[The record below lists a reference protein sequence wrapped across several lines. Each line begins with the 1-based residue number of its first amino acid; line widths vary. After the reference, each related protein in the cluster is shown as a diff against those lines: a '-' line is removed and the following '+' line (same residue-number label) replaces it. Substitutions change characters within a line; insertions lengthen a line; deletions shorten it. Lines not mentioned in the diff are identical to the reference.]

1 MSQSGPE
8 RNDNHMRKTK
18 IVCTI
23 GPAVDEENTL
33 KLLME
38 AGMDVARL
46 NFSHGTLE
54 EHKAR
59 IERIKKVRN
68 ELNLPIPII
77 LDTKG
82 PEIRTGLL
90 EQNPTELSVGDRFTL
105 YTEEKLGNKDGVS
118 VTYPYLNED
127 VSVGTHILIDDGLIE
142 LIVEAIDGNDVITSV
157 LNGGPLGNR
166 KSINLPNTA
175 TRLPSLSDKDIAD
188 IEFGVKHEVDFIAA
202 SFVRNGQAIDEI
214 RDILAD
220 LGAPEIR
227 IIAKIENQEGLDNIE
242 EILDRAD
249 ALMVA
254 RGDMGVEIPME
265 QVPAIQKELIR
276 MCYMIG
282 KPCITATQMLDSM
295 MRNPRPTRAEVSD
308 VANAI
313 IDGTSAIMLSGETAA
328 GLYPIEAVKTMDRV
342 ALATETTID
351 YWDQFDKETYDLKK
365 NVSNAISHAACITA
379 RDLDAKAIVPM
390 TYSGDTAR
398 LISRFRPDSP
408 ILAFTVSPRS
418 QRQLNLSWGVT
429 PALIDVVF
437 DTDAV
442 FEQGIRAAQSLIDLH
457 QDDILILAGGT
468 PVGMSGTTNAIKVH
482 VVDENEK

>member
-1 MSQSGPE
+1 
-8 RNDNHMRKTK
+8 MRKTK

-202 SFVRNGQAIDEI
+202 SFVRNGQAIDVI

>member
-1 MSQSGPE
+1 M
-8 RNDNHMRKTK
+8 
-18 IVCTI
+18 
-23 GPAVDEENTL
+23 
-33 KLLME
+33 
-38 AGMDVARL
+38 
-46 NFSHGTLE
+46 
-54 EHKAR
+54 
-59 IERIKKVRN
+59 
-68 ELNLPIPII
+68 
-77 LDTKG
+77 
-82 PEIRTGLL
+82 
-90 EQNPTELSVGDRFTL
+90 
-105 YTEEKLGNKDGVS
+105 S

-157 LNGGPLGNR
+157 LNGEPLGNR

>member
-214 RDILAD
+214 RDILKD

>member
-54 EHKAR
+54 EHEAR

-351 YWDQFDKETYDLKK
+351 YWDQFDKETYDLKM

>member
-54 EHKAR
+54 EHEAR

>member
-1 MSQSGPE
+1 
-8 RNDNHMRKTK
+8 
-18 IVCTI
+18 
-23 GPAVDEENTL
+23 
-33 KLLME
+33 
-38 AGMDVARL
+38 MDVARL
-46 NFSHGTLE
+46 NFSHGTLDEHE
-54 EHKAR
+54 ER
-59 IERIKKVRN
+59 IKRIKKVRE
-68 ELNLPIPII
+68 ELKLPIPII

-82 PEIRTGLL
+82 PEIRTGVL
-90 EQNPTELSVGDRFTL
+90 EQNPTELIVGQRFTL
-105 YTEEKLGNKDGVS
+105 YTKEMIGNKEGVS

-142 LIVEAIDGNDVITSV
+142 LIVEEIDGEDVKTTV

-175 TRLPSLSDKDIAD
+175 TKLPSLSDKDIAD
-188 IEFGVKHEVDFIAA
+188 IHFGVQHEVDFIAA
-202 SFVRNGQAIDEI
+202 SFVRNGAAIDEI
-214 RDILAD
+214 RTILKD
-220 LGAPEIR
+220 LGAPDIR
-227 IIAKIENQEGLDNIE
+227 IIAKIENQEGLDNID
-242 EILDRAD
+242 EILDAAD

-265 QVPAIQKELIR
+265 QVPAIQKKLIR

-295 MRNPRPTRAEVSD
+295 IRNPRPTRAEVSD

-328 GLYPIEAVKTMDRV
+328 GLYPIEAVNTMARV
-342 ALATETTID
+342 SLATESAID
-351 YWDQFDKETYDLKK
+351 YWQHFAKETYDLKK
-365 NVSNAISHAACITA
+365 NVSNAISHAACMTA
-379 RDLDAKAIVPM
+379 KDLDAKAIVPM

-442 FEQGIRAAQSLIDLH
+442 FDQGIQAARNLMELNQG
-457 QDDILILAGGT
+457 DILILAGGT

-482 VVDENEK
+482 IIDDARNGDT